1 MLTQNGVPMSRY
13 RAGRLM
19 KYLNLSSCLLPVS
32 GQEITSAIWQSLW
45 IFLPAG

>member
-19 KYLNLSSCLLPVS
+19 KYREPEQLSARKTSVQKCSS
-32 GQEITSAIWQSLW
+32 GTYLSAES
-45 IFLPAG
+45 A